1 MHGFLKEKGTIKTC
15 REKKPTALSLTSFL
29 TPCTILITFMV
40 IIPLFYIGIISFFKF
55 DPSHLWTTVFT
66 LENYKRFLFDAFYLN
81 IIWVTIKV
89 GLITTLIC
97 CILGYPLAYFLART
111 RSKRVELY
119 IFLLLAPLMIS
130 TVIRIFG
137 WIVLLGKEG
146 MVNKFLLLLPFIN
159 EPIGIMYTMPAVV
172 IGLTGLLL
180 PYMVL
185 PLMSSI
191 ESIPRSMEEA
201 ASNLGAN
208 RLKIFFKILLPL
220 SVAGLVSGSLM
231 VYLIAISA
239 LVTPALMGLPKVR
252 MLGNQVYDTVI
263 GSFNWPFA
271 ASISIIMVIFTFSV
285 LIFYLR
291 WLKKYGVSQRVTR

>member
-1 MHGFLKEKGTIKTC
+1 
-15 REKKPTALSLTSFL
+15 
-29 TPCTILITFMV
+29 
-40 IIPLFYIGIISFFKF
+40 
-55 DPSHLWTTVFT
+55 
-66 LENYKRFLFDAFYLN
+66 
-81 IIWVTIKV
+81 
-89 GLITTLIC
+89 
-97 CILGYPLAYFLART
+97 
-111 RSKRVELY
+111 
-119 IFLLLAPLMIS
+119 
-130 TVIRIFG
+130 
-137 WIVLLGKEG
+137 LGKEG

-159 EPIGIMYTMPAVV
+159 NPFKIMYTTSAVV

-180 PYMVL
+180 PYMVI

-208 RLKIFFKILLPL
+208 KLKVFFKIILPL
-220 SVAGLVSGSLM
+220 SVPGLVSGSLM

-271 ASISIIMVIFTFSV
+271 ASISIIMVIFTFSI
-285 LIFYLR
+285 LIFYLK
-291 WLKKYGVSQRVTR
+291 WLKKYSVARGAVK